1 MKIAE
6 ILRYK
11 GHEVVTIQESR
22 SVLDAARVLVD
33 RNIGGIVVTE
43 SGRPTGI
50 LTERD
55 VLRLA
60 ARTPSELAWIRVG
73 SVMTREMITAGPEDE
88 LGTTM
93 DLMTNNKVRHLP
105 IFEGD
110 RLVGIVSIGDLLNAC
125 RNDAEEENSYLRQY
139 VQGIG

>member
-6 ILRYK
+6 ILRSK
-11 GHEVVTIQESR
+11 GHEVGTIQESR
-22 SVLDAARVLVD
+22 SVFDAARVLVD
-33 RNIGGIVVTE
+33 RNIGGIVVME
-43 SGRPTGI
+43 GGRPTGI

-60 ARTPSELAWIRVG
+60 ARTPCELGSIQVG
-73 SVMTREMITAGPEDE
+73 SVMTREMITARPEDE

-93 DLMTNNKVRHLP
+93 DLMTSNRVRHLP
-105 IFEGD
+105 IFEGG

-125 RNDAEEENSYLRQY
+125 RINAEEENSHLRQY
-139 VQGIG
+139 VQGVG

>member
-1 MKIAE
+1 MKIKE

-11 GHEVVTIQESR
+11 GHTVITIEPSR
-22 SVLDAARVLVD
+22 SVLDAVRVLVE

-43 SGRPTGI
+43 GERPTGI

-60 ARTPSELAWIRVG
+60 ARDPADLGSLQVG
-73 SVMTREMITAGPEDE
+73 DVMTRELITAHPEDE

-93 DLMTNNKVRHLP
+93 DLMTSHKVRHLP
-105 IFEGD
+105 IIEGG

-125 RNDAEEENSYLRQY
+125 RISAEEENSYLRQY
-139 VQGIG
+139 VQGVG